1 MLQTILIGP
10 PRGER
15 KGGIAQ
21 FIQFVLHYKPL
32 ALRLLLAAA
41 VWGLGRLIWEFL
53 ADLGFFAFEIYA
65 SLILIRFLADVSQR
79 GELGRILAAMWL
91 PIAVTAV
98 ATYLLF
104 VNDQGREL
112 GLGIMDSP
120 ARAPFLFLVLIYWGL
135 NNWLSARV
143 GLAREFPQ
151 PEKEQVLLF
160 WGPRLVGVTAHL
172 LVAFSLS
179 VAAFSQRDLQTQE
192 PWLVFAAP
200 LAILLATA
208 FAWFLD
214 HGHLSQR
221 SNAALRAHARKRM
234 RQVGGVE
241 LLLLAGLV
249 LAWWTGEV
257 PPGFFWGTVAV
268 AASAV
273 AFLGSISW
281 FRRKAPR
288 GKAASD
294 EERIIEERFEENVT
308 RRWTLGLALCM
319 LIGTAA
325 IWIWPMRV
333 GQLFG
338 SLIIASFAFGSFLAL
353 TSLFHLLATRL
364 TQYGGSK
371 GFGFGPRAVAAV
383 FLCFLVLPTILTSL
397 TQSFHR
403 VRLCE
408 EKGCTPAPAPEGK
421 NWSAVERPA
430 KRPTVKDA
438 ALGWYAQAEPVY
450 HALYPGRPV
459 PMLVVATA
467 GGGIRAAYW
476 TATILE
482 RLEDDLRKK
491 EAFAQFPEDKVPGDG
506 LLRHLLFAIS
516 GVSGG
521 SVGAAAYAAAVHN
534 HEVNDAAIKPTNYL
548 QQDFLA
554 PGLASMIF
562 IDGIASV
569 LPDFGQ
575 IDRGEALE
583 LGFESASRP
592 ERDKDGLVSHSF
604 LSFFP
609 AIDPAGK
616 LDSWRPVLLFNAT
629 HQETGRRIITSHVK
643 IERDVF
649 LDSYDALQVLDSD
662 VRLSTAAHNSARFT
676 YVSPAGNLFSRTK
689 KNRGYI
695 IDGGYFENYGAQTT
709 LELAREA
716 IEAIDAIDPKREN
729 KVKLV
734 VLQIS
739 SDPSL
744 KEDRARVRV
753 QRNDGGCV
761 VSSSARKRPI
771 RLNPDGTQSEDQA
784 NYLEVIDPAKWNK
797 NEGEGFVLAPYNELS
812 APVFGIMS
820 VREAHGTIAAAEL
833 AGSICQGK
841 KKVEVALDDPMQRK
855 TVVDAVANGAND
867 APHFSH
873 LAMCEE
879 SRIKG
884 GVAVNPPLGWVLS
897 DRTRSRFADILK
909 DCGNDDEL
917 AALEKALGLPAL
929 ASTTTSDAKTMSR

>member
-192 PWLVFAAP
+192 SWLVFAAP

-333 GQLFG
+333 
-338 SLIIASFAFGSFLAL
+338 
-353 TSLFHLLATRL
+353 
-364 TQYGGSK
+364 
-371 GFGFGPRAVAAV
+371 
-383 FLCFLVLPTILTSL
+383 
-397 TQSFHR
+397 
-403 VRLCE
+403 
-408 EKGCTPAPAPEGK
+408 
-421 NWSAVERPA
+421 
-430 KRPTVKDA
+430 D
-438 ALGWYAQAEPVY
+438 
-450 HALYPGRPV
+450 
-459 PMLVVATA
+459 
-467 GGGIRAAYW
+467 
-476 TATILE
+476 
-482 RLEDDLRKK
+482 
-491 EAFAQFPEDKVPGDG
+491 
-506 LLRHLLFAIS
+506 
-516 GVSGG
+516 
-521 SVGAAAYAAAVHN
+521 
-534 HEVNDAAIKPTNYL
+534 
-548 QQDFLA
+548 
-554 PGLASMIF
+554 
-562 IDGIASV
+562 
-569 LPDFGQ
+569 
-575 IDRGEALE
+575 
-583 LGFESASRP
+583 
-592 ERDKDGLVSHSF
+592 
-604 LSFFP
+604 
-609 AIDPAGK
+609 
-616 LDSWRPVLLFNAT
+616 
-629 HQETGRRIITSHVK
+629 
-643 IERDVF
+643 
-649 LDSYDALQVLDSD
+649 
-662 VRLSTAAHNSARFT
+662 
-676 YVSPAGNLFSRTK
+676 
-689 KNRGYI
+689 
-695 IDGGYFENYGAQTT
+695 
-709 LELAREA
+709 
-716 IEAIDAIDPKREN
+716 
-729 KVKLV
+729 
-734 VLQIS
+734 
-739 SDPSL
+739 
-744 KEDRARVRV
+744 
-753 QRNDGGCV
+753 
-761 VSSSARKRPI
+761 SSSAR
-771 RLNPDGTQSEDQA
+771 
-784 NYLEVIDPAKWNK
+784 
-797 NEGEGFVLAPYNELS
+797 
-812 APVFGIMS
+812 
-820 VREAHGTIAAAEL
+820 
-833 AGSICQGK
+833 
-841 KKVEVALDDPMQRK
+841 
-855 TVVDAVANGAND
+855 
-867 APHFSH
+867 
-873 LAMCEE
+873 
-879 SRIKG
+879 
-884 GVAVNPPLGWVLS
+884 
-897 DRTRSRFADILK
+897 
-909 DCGNDDEL
+909 
-917 AALEKALGLPAL
+917 
-929 ASTTTSDAKTMSR
+929 